1 MYPEQPFERGF
12 LMSGTWDFM
21 LGCVLEGCIA
31 SQSWSTSISIANLY
45 LYTTYMCA
53 CFILFI

>member
-21 LGCVLEGCIA
+21 LDCVLEGCIA
-31 SQSWSTSISIANLY
+31 SQSWSTSISNLY
-45 LYTTYMCA
+45 LYTTYMCVPVYV
-53 CFILFI
+53 